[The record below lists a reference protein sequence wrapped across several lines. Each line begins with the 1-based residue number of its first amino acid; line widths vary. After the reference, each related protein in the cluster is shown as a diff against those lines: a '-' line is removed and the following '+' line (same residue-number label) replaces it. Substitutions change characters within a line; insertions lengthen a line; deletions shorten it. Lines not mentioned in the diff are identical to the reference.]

1 MKGGAQVYFVDPYVK
16 HMQAVEREGLHMEL
30 EEQEEETVKIT
41 MAVSDASKAGICDL
55 VILLVKGMNTKSSI
69 EANRELFGED
79 TVVIS
84 LQNGL
89 GNVDILKEFFPHRA
103 DWVWGVK
110 SICHPQSAGKNR
122 RAGKISVQSQGRL
135 VLPSREGH
143 PIPASL

>member
-1 MKGGAQVYFVDPYVK
+1 
-16 HMQAVEREGLHMEL
+16 MQAVEREGLHMEL

-41 MAVSDASKAGICDL
+41 MAVSDASKAGTCDL

-89 GNVDILKEFFPHRA
+89 GNVDILKEFFPTGDVYKRQLFYS
-103 DWVWGVK
+103 K
-110 SICHPQSAGKNR
+110 KY
-122 RAGKISVQSQGRL
+122 SQL
-135 VLPSREGH
+135 INS
-143 PIPASL
+143 